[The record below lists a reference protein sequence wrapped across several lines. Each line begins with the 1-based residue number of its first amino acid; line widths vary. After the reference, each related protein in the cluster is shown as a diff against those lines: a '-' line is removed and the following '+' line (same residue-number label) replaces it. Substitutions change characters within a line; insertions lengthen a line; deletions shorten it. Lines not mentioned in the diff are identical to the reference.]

1 MPRLILMRHAK
12 SDWSFSA
19 PDHDRA
25 LNARGRKSAAAL
37 GQWLHRE
44 GHKPQEA
51 FVSTSLRT
59 RQSWDLLGLS
69 CVVHYAPALYHAEA
83 ETILEV
89 LRGAERECVLLL
101 GHNPGICAFA
111 HLMVAEAPCHERFA
125 DYPTGATLVADVAA
139 RDWSALEPRSG
150 RVVDFVVPRELNDRG
165 AIHSVSD
172 PGSG

>member
-12 SDWSFSA
+12 SDWSFSEQ
-19 PDHDRA
+19 DHDRA
-25 LNARGRKSAAAL
+25 LNRRGRKSAAAV

-44 GHKPQEA
+44 GYKPQEA

-59 RQSWDLLGLS
+59 RQSWDLLGLEAA
-69 CVVHYAPALYHAEA
+69 VHYAPALYHAEA

-111 HLMVAEAPCHERFA
+111 QDLLARPPAHERFS
-125 DYPTGATLVADVAA
+125 DYPTGATLVADIPA
-139 RDWSALEPRSG
+139 RDWPALALQTG
-150 RVVDFVVPRELNDRG
+150 HVVDFVVPRELSDRG
-165 AIHSVSD
+165 TVHLVSG